1 MTTEANSIPLWFF
14 RSETS
19 QRIRADG
26 EAKGRAE
33 DIIRILE
40 HRGVPLAD
48 SVRALILSCRE
59 ADYLDS
65 WFDRS
70 LVASTMH
77 EVFLDTPSYA
87 EGYAEGFAEGLAESK
102 AKGRAEII
110 VHILEHREVHLSE
123 ADRERILACCDS
135 DELDRWFERSIF
147 ATTIDEVFAQ
157 DG

>member
-33 DIIRILE
+33 DIVRILE
-40 HRGVPLAD
+40 HRGIPVTD

-87 EGYAEGFAEGLAESK
+87 DGFAKGLADGE
-102 AKGRAEII
+102 AHGRASVI
-110 VHILEHREVHLSE
+110 VRALELRDIQLSD
-123 ADRERILACCDS
+123 ADRNRILDCRDF
-135 DELDRWFERSIF
+135 DVLDRWFDRSLS
-147 ATTIDEVFAQ
+147 AANAEEVFAQ

>member
-40 HRGVPLAD
+40 HRGVPVSD
-48 SVRALILSCRE
+48 SVRGLILSCRE

-77 EVFLDTPSYA
+77 EVFLDTPP
-87 EGYAEGFAEGLAESK
+87 YAEGFADGLAK
-102 AKGRAEII
+102 AEAKVRAKLI
-110 VHILEHREVHLSE
+110 VHILERREVQLSE
-123 ADRERILACCDS
+123 ADRERILACWDPE
-135 DELDRWFERSIF
+135 ELDRWFDRSIS
-147 ATTIDEVFAQ
+147 ATTVDEVFAQ

>member
-40 HRGVPLAD
+40 HRGVPVSD
-48 SVRALILSCRE
+48 SVRGLILSCRE

-77 EVFLDTPSYA
+77 EVFLDTPP
-87 EGYAEGFAEGLAESK
+87 YAEGFAEGLAE
-102 AKGRAEII
+102 GRARMRAELI
-110 VHILEHREVHLSE
+110 VQILGYREVHVSE
-123 ADRERILACCDS
+123 ADRERILACGDP
-135 DELDRWFERSIF
+135 EVLDRWFYRSIS
-147 ATTIDEVFAQ
+147 ATTLDEVFAQ